1 MRADGQPYRWDLAR
15 PIRYQV
21 DPGTLGRGRS
31 HAAAVGLVERAMQ
44 SWQQLPAGPRFQS
57 VGELTRHITGANILK
72 LLQGLQA
79 NDKRVVISLT
89 YIHGI
94 GRTTSEKLL
103 RMANVNVDT
112 RVRELGDEEM
122 GRLRQVIDRLSAD
135 KEILIEGDLR
145 REVAMNIKRLQEIGT
160 YRGMRHRRGLPTRG
174 QRTRTN
180 ARARRGP
187 RRPVAGRKK
196 KGK

>member
-1 MRADGQPYRWDLAR
+1 VARLAG
-15 PIRYQV
+15 V
-21 DPGTLGRGRS
+21 DI
-31 HAAAVGLVERAMQ
+31 
-44 SWQQLPAGPRFQS
+44 PR
-57 VGELTRHITGANILK
+57 
-72 LLQGLQA
+72 
-79 NDKRVVISLT
+79 DKRVVVSLT

-103 RMANVNVDT
+103 RMANVSPDT
-112 RVRELGDEEM
+112 RVKELSDEEV
-122 GRLRQVIDRLSAD
+122 GRLRQIIDRLSSD
-135 KEILIEGDLR
+135 KEIMVEGDLR

-180 ARARRGP
+180 GRARRGP
-187 RRPVAGRKK
+187 KRAVAGRKK